1 MIPNGQR
8 DYFIQQR
15 RENRF
20 KKNVAAFLH
29 QLADKLA
36 ENRVILRQGTQ
47 EIIVDIPNNVVL
59 EIKVEEE
66 LKKKK
71 TQQSLEIEIEWNV
84 GEADPGYL
92 ELG

>member
-1 MIPNGQR
+1 MGKETVL
-8 DYFIQQR
+8 FSS
-15 RENRF
+15 EE
-20 KKNVAAFLH
+20 KKDLQSVAVFLH

-36 ENRVILRQGTQ
+36 QNRVILRQGSD
-47 EIIVDIPNNVVL
+47 EIVVDIPNYVVL

-66 LKKKK
+66 LKKNK

-84 GEADPGYL
+84 GEEAPGNL

>member
-1 MIPNGQR
+1 MG
-8 DYFIQQR
+8 
-15 RENRF
+15 RETVLF
-20 KKNVAAFLH
+20 SSEEKKDLQSVAAFLH

-36 ENRVILRQGTQ
+36 ENRVIFRQGAE
-47 EIIVDIPNNVVL
+47 EIVVDIPNNVVL

-66 LKKKK
+66 LKKNK

-84 GEADPGYL
+84 GEEAPGNL

>member
-1 MIPNGQR
+1 MG
-8 DYFIQQR
+8 
-15 RENRF
+15 RETVLF
-20 KKNVAAFLH
+20 SSEEKKDLQSVAAFLH

-36 ENRVILRQGTQ
+36 QNRVILRQSSE
-47 EIIVDIPNNVVL
+47 EIVVDIPNNVVL

-84 GEADPGYL
+84 GEEAPGSL

>member
-1 MIPNGQR
+1 MG
-8 DYFIQQR
+8 
-15 RENRF
+15 RETVLF
-20 KKNVAAFLH
+20 SSEEKIDLQSVAAFLH

-36 ENRVILRQGTQ
+36 ENRVIFRQGAE
-47 EIIVDIPNNVVL
+47 EIVVDFPNNVVL

-66 LKKKK
+66 LKKSK

-84 GEADPGYL
+84 GEEAPGSL

>member
-1 MIPNGQR
+1 MGKETILFNSEEKK
-8 DYFIQQR
+8 DL
-15 RENRF
+15 
-20 KKNVAAFLH
+20 KNVAAFLH

-47 EIIVDIPNNVVL
+47 EIVVDIPNNVVL

-71 TQQSLEIEIEWNV
+71 TQQSLKIEIEWNV
-84 GEADPGYL
+84 GEENPGYL

>member
-1 MIPNGQR
+1 MGKEIVL
-8 DYFIQQR
+8 FSS
-15 RENRF
+15 EE
-20 KKNVAAFLH
+20 KKDLKSVAAFLH

-36 ENRVILRQGTQ
+36 DNRVVFRQGTE
-47 EIIVDIPNNVVL
+47 EIVVEIPNNVVL

-71 TQQSLEIEIEWNV
+71 TQQSLEIEIEWYV
-84 GEADPGYL
+84 GEEYPASL

>member
-1 MIPNGQR
+1 MGKEIVL
-8 DYFIQQR
+8 FSS
-15 RENRF
+15 EE
-20 KKNVAAFLH
+20 KKDLKSVAAFLH

-36 ENRVILRQGTQ
+36 ENRVIFRQGTE
-47 EIIVDIPNNVVL
+47 EIVVEIPNNVVL

-71 TQQSLEIEIEWNV
+71 TQQSVEIEIEWYV
-84 GEADPGYL
+84 GEEYPASL

>member
-1 MIPNGQR
+1 MG
-8 DYFIQQR
+8 
-15 RENRF
+15 REVILF
-20 KKNVAAFLH
+20 SSEEKKDLQSVAAFLH

-36 ENRVILRQGTQ
+36 ENRVILRQGS
-47 EIIVDIPNNVVL
+47 EELVVEIPNNVVL

-84 GEADPGYL
+84 GEDDPASL

>member
-1 MIPNGQR
+1 MGKETVL
-8 DYFIQQR
+8 FSS
-15 RENRF
+15 EE
-20 KKNVAAFLH
+20 KKDLQSVAVFLH

-36 ENRVILRQGTQ
+36 QNRVILRQGSN
-47 EIIVDIPNNVVL
+47 EIVVDIPNYVVL

-66 LKKKK
+66 LKKNK

-84 GEADPGYL
+84 GEEAPGNL